1 MTHSNHNPGG
11 QRDVVLHHPDHFW
24 IYMRVFGALIALTA
38 CSFFAFSP
46 LWPFHDTPWIGK
58 AFMFTVSCCK
68 ALLVIAFFMHMRWE
82 ANWKYV
88 LTIPTSIMAIFLM
101 IMLAPD
107 IGFRFLR
114 FAEERLQFDAEAT
127 AAHAYNEEHGPA
139 HHGGGSHTTDIH
151 DAKPDTSH
159 PAEPAAKA
167 H

>member
-11 QRDVVLHHPDHFW
+11 AQDEVLHHPDHFW
-24 IYMRVFGALIALTA
+24 LYMRVFAALIVLTG

-68 ALLVIAFFMHMRWE
+68 AFLVIAFFMHMRWE

-101 IMLAPD
+101 IMLTPD
-107 IGFRFLR
+107 ILFRTLK
-114 FAEERLQFDAEAT
+114 FAEERLQFDAQAV
-127 AAHAYNEEHGPA
+127 AAHPHSEEHGPA
-139 HHGGGSHTTDIH
+139 SHGGGHTDKESHEGESPKH
-151 DAKPDTSH
+151 
-159 PAEPAAKA
+159 
-167 H
+167 

>member
-1 MTHSNHNPGG
+1 M
-11 QRDVVLHHPDHFW
+11 
-24 IYMRVFGALIALTA
+24 
-38 CSFFAFSP
+38 
-46 LWPFHDTPWIGK
+46 

-101 IMLAPD
+101 IMLSVD
-107 IGFRFLR
+107 TGFRWLR
-114 FAEERLQFDAEAT
+114 SSEERKQFDAEPQH
-127 AAHAYNEEHGPA
+127 AHPYTEPHGPA
-139 HHGGGSHTTDIH
+139 HHGSDAHATDIH
-151 DAKPDTSH
+151 DSKTETSH